1 MDQHRIG
8 QVSPLTLSI
17 TATNPNTAS
26 PETLGVNEVNQGLQP
41 IPGALTA
48 AFTGSVRL
56 ISAFFNNPTGG
67 PLNVTLQDF
76 YGHSGVG
83 PAFVIPALSN
93 LKIDFGQS
101 IFWGGVKWTGDAG
114 TVGSLRGLQ

>member
-41 IPGALTA
+41 IPAVLTT

-67 PLNVTLQDF
+67 ALNVTLEDF
-76 YGHSGVG
+76 YGHRAVG
-83 PAFVIPALSN
+83 PNFSIPALSN

-101 IFWGGVKWTGDAG
+101 ILWGGVKWIADAG
-114 TVGSLRGLQ
+114 VTGSLRGLQ